1 MQAKRKRIDAVGTD
15 DAGAKKDDHAVA
27 KGSPVSISAC
37 YTKNGIQ
44 EIYVL
49 YSDGSIKVKRD
60 NGEWQQISLP

>member
-1 MQAKRKRIDAVGTD
+1 MQKNRKRVNDVVAD
-15 DAGAKKDDHAVA
+15 DAGTAKADNAVA

-37 YTKNGIQ
+37 YNKNGVQ

-60 NGEWQQISLP
+60 NSDWICL

>member
-15 DAGAKKDDHAVA
+15 DAGSKKVNNAIPKA
-27 KGSPVSISAC
+27 SPVSISAC

-60 NGEWQQISLP
+60 DSDWQQIGVS

>member
-1 MQAKRKRIDAVGTD
+1 MQTKRKRIDAVVKH
-15 DAGAKKDDHAVA
+15 DAGSEKVDNVVA

-37 YTKNGIQ
+37 YNKNGIQ

-60 NGEWQQISLP
+60 NSDWICL

>member
-1 MQAKRKRIDAVGTD
+1 MQKNRKRIDDVVVD
-15 DAGAKKDDHAVA
+15 EPRPKKADNAIA

-37 YTKNGIQ
+37 YNKNGVQ

-60 NGEWQQISLP
+60 DGEWVKIS